1 MVHLRWLLKLSTKD
15 GFAAYLRDI
24 GQYPLLTKDQEIIL
38 ARQVQAWI
46 AADAPD
52 PRTTKRGE
60 RAYHKLINCNLRL
73 VVSIAKKYT
82 HKCNRIEIHDLVQ
95 EGNMGLA
102 HGIKKF
108 DPERGY
114 ALSTYVYWWI
124 RQSITRFIST
134 QDRIIRMP
142 AHATEILNK
151 LKAWSP
157 RFEAAHGRK
166 PTMEECA
173 DLVKLSPEKLQDYMD
188 RSGDALSLDVTVR
201 NVEDGVMLIDS
212 IRSEEDVFDIV
223 CAREMAD
230 KMDDLLVCLTDR
242 QKFIVSGALGLE
254 SGEPTSFQAMGR
266 ELGLSRERVRTIYYD
281 TLRRLRLRYSRQ
293 HGMGLDGAY

>member
-1 MVHLRWLLKLSTKD
+1 LKTKE

-46 AADAPD
+46 SADAPD
-52 PRTTKRGE
+52 ARAIKRGQ

-82 HKCNRIEIHDLVQ
+82 HKCMRIEIYDLVQ

-114 ALSTYVYWWI
+114 ALSTYVYWWV
-124 RQSITRFIST
+124 RQSITRYIST

-142 AHATEILNK
+142 AHASELLSKIQNWK
-151 LKAWSP
+151 PK
-157 RFEAAHGRK
+157 FEASHGRK
-166 PTMEECA
+166 PTLEECA
-173 DLVKLSPEKLQDYMD
+173 DLVKLSPEKLQDYID
-188 RSGDALSLDVTVR
+188 RSSDALSLDV
-201 NVEDGVMLIDS
+201 NVKNIEDGVMLIDS
-212 IRSEEDVFDIV
+212 VRSDEDVFTNI
-223 CAREMAD
+223 CALEMAE
-230 KMDDLLVCLTDR
+230 KMDDLLICLSDR
-242 QKFIVSGALGLE
+242 QKYIVSGALGLE
-254 SGEPTSFQAMGR
+254 TGEPTSFQAMGR

-281 TLRRLRLRYSRQ
+281 TLKRLRLRYSRQ
-293 HGMGLDGAY
+293 HGMGTDALP

>member
-1 MVHLRWLLKLSTKD
+1 MKLKTKE

-46 AADAPD
+46 SADAPD
-52 PRTTKRGE
+52 PRTIKRGE

-82 HKCNRIEIHDLVQ
+82 HRCKRIEIYDLVQ

-114 ALSTYVYWWI
+114 ALSTYVYWWV
-124 RQSITRFIST
+124 RQSITRYIST
-134 QDRIIRMP
+134 QDRLIRMP
-142 AHATEILNK
+142 AHATELLSKIQ
-151 LKAWSP
+151 AWSP
-157 RFEAAHGRK
+157 KFEIAHGRK
-166 PTMEECA
+166 PTLQECA

-188 RSGDALSLDVTVR
+188 RSGDALSLDVNVR

-212 IRSEEDVFDIV
+212 ISSDEDIFASL
-223 CAREMAD
+223 CTREMAE
-230 KMDDLLVCLTDR
+230 KMDDLLICLTDR
-242 QKFIVSGALGLE
+242 QKYIVSGALGLE
-254 SGEPTSFQAMGR
+254 TGEPTSFQAMGR
-266 ELGLSRERVRTIYYD
+266 ELGLCRERVRTIYYD
-281 TLRRLRLRYSRQ
+281 TLKRLRLRYSRQ
-293 HGMGLDGAY
+293 HGMGTGYL